1 MNITKPK
8 WIQSTG
14 ASRDIPIPVQPVS
27 TAIPKFSMKKTI
39 TGFFILFLCFNAFAQ
54 KSGDIVTGKVSFI
67 SSQNIYVKF
76 QSTSGLSVGDTL
88 FSSSGTKRI
97 PVLIV
102 SNLSSTS
109 CVCSTISANPPAI
122 GDIITGRQ
130 KPVAPDPVKKHEEKE
145 TKAIPVVVVKDSAN
159 IKSPGVEKRKQR
171 IRGSISAI
179 AYSSFSNTL
188 AKNSNNYRYNFN
200 LDARNIGNSKFSAET
215 YISFRHKAGEWEVV
229 KNNIFSALKIYNLA
243 ISYDPGKSTHI
254 TIGRKINPEI
264 SGVGAVDGIQASQ
277 SFHKFV
283 IGGLAGFRPDYT
295 DYGFNSNLLQYGGW
309 LGFNSAGDAGYFNNA
324 LAIVQQTNNGKTD
337 RRFLSFNHSSSL
349 SKKLSLV
356 GSFEVDLYAIKDS
369 LPANVFDL
377 TSMYF
382 SLRYRIT
389 DNFSLSGSYDSR
401 KNIYYYETYKSSIDL
416 AIENEMR
423 KSFRLSA
430 NYRITDDIVL
440 GIDGGYRFLKSDPNQ
455 SKNVSG
461 YFTYS
466 RMPLLNLTT
475 TLTASYL
482 ESNYLKGKIFGA
494 SVSRDLFSGKL
505 QLSGGYRYIDYN
517 YTESTQT
524 SLQNI
529 GEANLSWQF
538 LKTMSLSVNYELT
551 FEKSDKYNRLYLQL
565 RKRF

>member
-1 MNITKPK
+1 MSIIKPI
-8 WIQSTG
+8 WIQNTE
-14 ASRDIPIPVQPVS
+14 ASRAIPIAALHVLI
-27 TAIPKFSMKKTI
+27 AIREFSMKKTFL
-39 TGFFILFLCFNAFAQ
+39 GLFLLFLGYNALAQ
-54 KSGDIVTGKVSFI
+54 QSGDIVTGKISFI

-76 QSTSGLSVGDTL
+76 QSTSGLSAGDTL
-88 FSSSGTKRI
+88 FTSSGTKKI

-102 SNLSSTS
+102 TNLSSTS
-109 CVCSTISANPPAI
+109 CACRSLTSNPLLVGDTIIGHQKQVRSEPVIKPEEKAVKTTTVVAIKESA
-122 GDIITGRQ
+122 
-130 KPVAPDPVKKHEEKE
+130 PVKSTE
-145 TKAIPVVVVKDSAN
+145 N
-159 IKSPGVEKRKQR
+159 QKSKQR

-179 AYSSFSNTL
+179 AYSNFSNTP

-215 YISFRHKAGEWEVV
+215 YISFRHKAGEWDAV

-243 ISYDPGKSTHI
+243 VSYDPGKSTHI

-264 SGVGAVDGIQASQ
+264 SGVGAVDGIQAAQ
-277 SFHKFV
+277 SFNKFV
-283 IGGLAGFRPDYT
+283 LGGLAGFRPDYS
-295 DYGFNSNLLQYGGW
+295 DYGFNSDLLQYGGW
-309 LGFNSAGDAGYFNNA
+309 IGFNSAGDAGYFNNA

-349 SKKLSLV
+349 SKKLSLL
-356 GSFEVDLYAIKDS
+356 GSFEVDLYTIKDS
-369 LPANVFDL
+369 LPANVFNL
-377 TSMYF
+377 TSLYF

-389 DNFSLSGSYDSR
+389 DNFSMSGSYDSR
-401 KNIYYYETYKSSIDL
+401 KNIFYYETYKSSIDL
-416 AIENEMR
+416 AMENEMR

-430 NYRITDDIVL
+430 NYRITNDMVL
-440 GIDGGYRFLKSDPNQ
+440 GVDGGYRFLKSDPNQ

-466 RMPLLNLTT
+466 RIPALNITA
-475 TLTASYL
+475 TLTGSYL
-482 ESNYLKGKIFGA
+482 ESSYLKGKIFGA
-494 SVSRDLFSGKL
+494 SISRDLFSGKL

-517 YTESTQT
+517 YTESTQA

-538 LKTMSLSVNYELT
+538 LNTMSLSVNYEVT
-551 FEKSDKYNRLYLQL
+551 FEKSDQYNRLYLQL